1 MTPADQ
7 IRQIFQFDSELAAR
21 VVDFASQYTFLFIH
35 SLPTNPPPDVTLTD
49 HVTHTEQ
56 NPEHR
61 SLVKNVMDYCYTV
74 MSPEYRA
81 RVGEYEVT
89 SEEPASKKRKI
100 DPSDTSVQYPGSVK
114 KPTPSTSYVRDE
126 ETEHLLFSAEA
137 SFAVPVRKKLSVSFY
152 QSAKEGPGYGGLEVK
167 GGDVRYGFRW
177 ADIDHA
183 FLLPAPE
190 KAQRAQNFV
199 VILNRKEK
207 EEDQFM
213 WTVPETVPK
222 GMNLPE
228 GETLV
233 TVMRRTIDAQLKPHG
248 KAVTIPEDDEFAS
261 AVVQSHRKGEA
272 AYHVKAFVGSKD
284 GFLFFLSTGILW
296 GFRKPLSFYPFSAIE
311 SISYTSVLQRTFN
324 LVIATN
330 PSPAGEPGQS
340 VEFSMID
347 QLDFAGI
354 DAYVKNHGLNDA
366 SMARE
371 RMAKKYNVNAPKK
384 GDVNGEAN
392 GDAGD
397 GVGDDGLTELQ
408 RAEQQIQDAEDEE
421 EEDYDPSGGESEGE
435 GEDSGEEDDGGG
447 VNEAGLEDG
456 EAEDM
461 EEQEEYE
468 DDGDE

>member
-1 MTPADQ
+1 MCRGKIKT
-7 IRQIFQFDSELAAR
+7 
-21 VVDFASQYTFLFIH
+21 
-35 SLPTNPPPDVTLTD
+35 TD
-49 HVTHTEQ
+49 TR
-56 NPEHR
+56 PE
-61 SLVKNVMDYCYTV
+61 
-74 MSPEYRA
+74 
-81 RVGEYEVT
+81 
-89 SEEPASKKRKI
+89 
-100 DPSDTSVQYPGSVK
+100 
-114 KPTPSTSYVRDE
+114 
-126 ETEHLLFSAEA
+126 
-137 SFAVPVRKKLSVSFY
+137 
-152 QSAKEGPGYGGLEVK
+152 
-167 GGDVRYGFRW
+167 
-177 ADIDHA
+177 HA

-207 EEDQFM
+207 DEDQYM

-222 GMNLPE
+222 GMDLPE

-248 KAVTIPEDDEFAS
+248 KTVTLPEDDEFAS

-284 GFLFFLSTGILW
+284 GWYNAEARAHAHDSTNSRPGFLFFLSTGILW

-330 PSPAGEPGQS
+330 PSTAGEPGNS

-366 SMARE
+366 SMAQE
-371 RMAKKYNVNAPKK
+371 RMAKRYNVNALKK
-384 GDVNGEAN
+384 GDTNGEAN
-392 GDAGD
+392 GEAAD

-435 GEDSGEEDDGGG
+435 GEDSEEEDAG
-447 VNEAGLEDG
+447 ELGLENDG
-456 EAEDM
+456 AE
-461 EEQEEYE
+461 EIEEQEQEEYDE
-468 DDGDE
+468 DGDE